1 MDVYQRKLQADYDSI
16 IKECIDK
23 DRRIAD
29 MEYKIKDLEYQIRKL
44 NDTLNL
50 KNHWNKFD
58 TDGRC

>member
-50 KNHWNKFD
+50 KNH
-58 TDGRC
+58 